1 MPRKLTAPVDFSDLD
16 GCIRHMVDA
25 SGKSGVQVSRE
36 IGRSDN
42 YLWSML
48 RNKTMPGVDL
58 FVAIA
63 NACGYSVELT
73 GPDFGNSETIS
84 LYVEN
89 GTLYANADT
98 LTEDGTLDYSAVID
112 DSDEARID
120 ASDPNLPQIDPSSK
134 QELMTLL
141 GGLLDSL
148 KEQ

>member
-1 MPRKLTAPVDFSDLD
+1 MPRKLSAPVDFSDLD

-48 RNKTMPGVDL
+48 RNGTMPGIDL

-63 NACGYSVELT
+63 RACGYSVELT
-73 GPDFGNSETIS
+73 GPDFSTNETIA

-89 GTLYANADT
+89 GTLGAHLESINDD
-98 LTEDGTLDYSAVID
+98 ESLDYSSVID
-112 DSDEARID
+112 GDGHLQFDGADLNSLQAKG
-120 ASDPNLPQIDPSSK
+120 SSK
-134 QELMTLL
+134 EALVTLL
-141 GGLLDSL
+141 GGLLESL